1 MSDCLFCKIANGEI
15 PTNFLYEDD
24 LVVAFPDINP
34 LTPTHVLVVPK
45 KHYENITDN
54 VPAETLAAIAHAVK
68 VVTEQTGID
77 KTDSVASP
85 IPVTTAASPC
95 TTCTSTCLVAASST
109 SQRRRG
115 EVAWSPEA
123 NPQPSAMHGATTA
136 PRPWPAR
143 TGTLWMWTR

>member
-34 LTPTHVLVVPK
+34 LTPTHVLGVPK

-68 VVTEQTGID
+68 VVAEQTGID
-77 KTDSVASP
+77 KTGYRGITNTGDDGGQSVHHLHVHVLGGRKLEP
-85 IPVTTAASPC
+85 TA
-95 TTCTSTCLVAASST
+95 
-109 SQRRRG
+109 G
-115 EVAWSPEA
+115 E
-123 NPQPSAMHGATTA
+123 GK
-136 PRPWPAR
+136 
-143 TGTLWMWTR
+143 